1 VSHIVSEELK
11 QTHKELAKVWAAD
24 PTKFVRTIL
33 GADPDPWQT
42 EVMNAVSQQK
52 RGISIRSGHGVGKT
66 SCLSWLALWWL
77 AVHHNAKVIVT
88 APTSAQLHDA
98 LLPEAKSWLKQS
110 DPEFRDMYIIR
121 ADRIEFESDPER
133 NFISARTSRAEK
145 PDALQGV
152 HAEHVLLIA
161 DEASGVP
168 EQVYEAAGG
177 SMSAHHATMVLAGN
191 PVRSSGYFY
200 DTFHKLKERWATFHV
215 SCEDTPRVSHEYIE
229 ECRLRYGEESNTYRV
244 RVLGEF
250 PRGDDDTVIPQELIV
265 AAINRD
271 VEPTSFGPTVWG
283 VDVARFGADSSAL
296 CKRKGN
302 AITEPVRLWRG
313 LDTMQLTGAIKAEYD
328 SCLEKPAEIFVDA
341 IGLGAGVADR
351 LRELELPAYAINV
364 SESPA
369 MGQHYLNLRA
379 ELWYKAKNWLEGRDV
394 RLPSD
399 DRLKAELAT
408 VRYNYTSSGRVKIE
422 SKSDLKKRGVA
433 SPDSADAFVLTFASD
448 AGTVMGRSGRHM
460 GRIKRAIAGIV

>member
-1 VSHIVSEELK
+1 MDFYLPI
-11 QTHKELAKVWAAD
+11 AKYRKD
-24 PTKFVRTIL
+24 PTLFVNTML
-33 GADPDPWQT
+33 GAQPDKWQT
-42 EVMNAVSQQK
+42 EVMAAVAKQN
-52 RGISIRSGHGVGKT
+52 RGVSIRSGHGVGKT
-66 SCLSWLALWWL
+66 SCLSWLALWWIT
-77 AVHHNAKVIVT
+77 VHYQAKVVIT
-88 APTSAQLHDA
+88 APTAAQLHDA
-98 LLPEAKSWLKQS
+98 LLPEAKSWLKQA
-110 DPEFRDMYIIR
+110 PEGFREMFTVR
-121 ADRIEFESDPER
+121 ADRIELAEDPQR
-133 NFISARTSRAEK
+133 NFISARTSRAEQ

-152 HAEHVLLIA
+152 HAEHVLLIC

-200 DTFHKLKERWATFHV
+200 DTFHKLADRWNTFHV
-215 SCEDTPRVSHEYIE
+215 SCEESNRVSDEYIE
-229 ECRLRYGEESNTYRV
+229 ECRMRYGEESNTYRV

-250 PRGDDDTVIPQELIV
+250 PRGDDDTVISQELI
-265 AAINRD
+265 ASAIDRD
-271 VEPTSFGPTVWG
+271 VEPVRLGSTIWG

-302 AITEPVRLWRG
+302 AITEPIRLWRN

-328 SCLEKPAEIFVDA
+328 ECQEKPVEIFVDA

-351 LRELELPAYAINV
+351 LREMGLPAYAINV

-394 RLPSD
+394 KLPND
-399 DRLKAELAT
+399 DRLKSELVT
-408 VRYNYTSSGRVKIE
+408 VRYTYTSSGRVKIE
-422 SKSDLKKRGVA
+422 SKAELKKRGVA

-448 AGTVMGRSGRHM
+448 AGTAIGGRSSRRM
-460 GRIKRAIAGIV
+460 GKIRRAIAGIV

>member
-1 VSHIVSEELK
+1 MDFYPHI
-11 QTHKELAKVWAAD
+11 AKFRKD
-24 PTKFVRTIL
+24 PTLFVDTML
-33 GADPDPWQT
+33 GASPDEWQS
-42 EVMNAVSQQK
+42 EVMAAVAEQK

-66 SCLSWLALWWL
+66 SCLSWLALWWI
-77 AVHHNAKVIVT
+77 AVHYNAKVVIT

-98 LLPEAKSWLKQS
+98 LLPEAKSWLQQA
-110 DPEFRDMYIIR
+110 PEGFREMFTVR
-121 ADRIEFESDPER
+121 ADRIELLADPQR

-152 HAEHVLLIA
+152 HAEHVLLIC

-191 PVRSSGYFY
+191 PVRSTGYFY
-200 DTFHKLKERWATFHV
+200 DTFHKLAERWKTFHV
-215 SCEDTPRVSHEYIE
+215 SCEDTPRVSNEYIE

-244 RVLGEF
+244 RVLGKF

-265 AAINRD
+265 AAISRD
-271 VEPTSFGPTVWG
+271 VEPTKFGPTVWG

-302 AITEPVRLWRG
+302 AITEPVRLWRN

-328 SCLEKPAEIFVDA
+328 ASLEKPTEIFVDA

-369 MGQHYLNLRA
+369 MGHHYLNLRA
-379 ELWYKAKNWLEGRDV
+379 ELWYKAKSWLEGRDV
-394 RLPSD
+394 RLPKD
-399 DRLKAELAT
+399 ELLKTELTT
-408 VRYNYTSSGRVKIE
+408 VRYAYTSTGRVKIE
-422 SKSDLKKRGVA
+422 AKADLKRRGVA
-433 SPDSADAFVLTFASD
+433 SPDSADAFVLTFSSD
-448 AGTVMGRSGRHM
+448 AGTAMGGRGSGYM
-460 GRIKRAIAGIV
+460 SKIKRNLVGVV

>member
-1 VSHIVSEELK
+1 MDLDPLIEAWK
-11 QTHKELAKVWAAD
+11 PD
-24 PTKFVRTIL
+24 PTLFVKSML
-33 GADPDPWQT
+33 GAEPDEWQS
-42 EVMNAVSQQK
+42 EVMAAVARRD
-52 RGISIRSGHGVGKT
+52 RGVSIRSGHGVGKT
-66 SCLSWLALWWL
+66 SCLSWLALWWI
-77 AVHHNAKVIVT
+77 AVHYNAKVVIT

-98 LLPEAKSWLKQS
+98 LLPEAKSWLQQA
-110 DPEFRDMYIIR
+110 PEEFKEMFNVRS
-121 ADRIEFESDPER
+121 DRIELLADPQR

-152 HAEHVLLIA
+152 HAEHVLLIC

-191 PVRSSGYFY
+191 PVRSTGYFY
-200 DTFHKLKERWATFHV
+200 DTFHKLAERWNTFHV
-215 SCEDTPRVSHEYIE
+215 SCEDTPRVSNEYIE

-244 RVLGEF
+244 RVLGKF
-250 PRGDDDTVIPQELIV
+250 PRGDDDTVIPQELIS
-265 AAINRD
+265 AAISRD
-271 VEPTSFGPTVWG
+271 VEPTKFGPTVWG

-302 AITEPVRLWRG
+302 AITEPVRLWRN

-328 SCLEKPAEIFVDA
+328 STPDKPTEIFVDA
-341 IGLGAGVADR
+341 IGLGAGVVDR

-369 MGQHYLNLRA
+369 LGQHYLNLRA
-379 ELWYKAKNWLEGRDV
+379 ELWYKAKGWLEGRDV
-394 RLPSD
+394 RLPGD
-399 DRLKAELAT
+399 DRLKTELAT

-422 SKSDLKKRGVA
+422 SKADLKKRGVA

-448 AGTVMGRSGRHM
+448 AGTAIGGRSSRRIGK
-460 GRIKRAIAGIV
+460 IKRSLVGIV

>member
-1 VSHIVSEELK
+1 MKNRLESIEQDIEK
-11 QTHKELAKVWAAD
+11 FRDD
-24 PTKFVRTIL
+24 PTYFVTAVL
-33 GADPDPWQT
+33 GATPDIWQS
-42 EVMNAVSQQK
+42 EVMAAVAAGN
-52 RGISIRSGHGVGKT
+52 RGVSIRSGHGVGKT
-66 SCLSWLALWWL
+66 SCLSWLAIWWIST
-77 AVHHNAKVIVT
+77 HYNAKVVIT

-98 LLPEAKSWLKQS
+98 LLPEAKSWLKQAPA
-110 DPEFRDMYIIR
+110 DFREGYTIK
-121 ADRIEFESDPER
+121 ADRIESNRDPER
-133 NFISARTSRAEK
+133 NFISARTSRAEQ

-152 HAEHVLLIA
+152 HADHVLLIC

-177 SMSAHHATMVLAGN
+177 SMSALHATMVLAGN

-200 DTFHKLKERWATFHV
+200 DTFHKLADRWKTFHV
-215 SCEDTPRVSHEYIE
+215 SCEDTSRVSDEYVE

-250 PRGDDDTVIPQELIV
+250 PRGDDDTVIPLELV
-265 AAINRD
+265 SDAISRD
-271 VEPTSFGPTVWG
+271 IQPTSFGSSVWG
-283 VDVARFGADSSAL
+283 IDVARFGSDSSAL

-302 AITEPVRLWRG
+302 AVIEPIRLWRN

-328 SCLEKPAEIFVDA
+328 SSDEKPSEIFVDA

-351 LRELELPAYAINV
+351 LRELSLPAYAINV

-369 MGQHYLNLRA
+369 MGAHYLNLRA
-379 ELWYKAKNWLEGRDV
+379 ELWYKAKSWLEGRDV
-394 RLPSD
+394 RLPRD
-399 DRLKAELAT
+399 ETLKSELTT

-433 SPDSADAFVLTFASD
+433 SPDSADAFMLTFASE
-448 AGTVMGRSGRHM
+448 AGTAMGGRSGRRL
-460 GRIKRAIAGIV
+460 GKIKRRLSGIV

>member
-1 VSHIVSEELK
+1 
-11 QTHKELAKVWAAD
+11 
-24 PTKFVRTIL
+24 
-33 GADPDPWQT
+33 
-42 EVMNAVSQQK
+42 
-52 RGISIRSGHGVGKT
+52 
-66 SCLSWLALWWL
+66 
-77 AVHHNAKVIVT
+77 
-88 APTSAQLHDA
+88 
-98 LLPEAKSWLKQS
+98 
-110 DPEFRDMYIIR
+110 
-121 ADRIEFESDPER
+121 
-133 NFISARTSRAEK
+133 
-145 PDALQGV
+145 
-152 HAEHVLLIA
+152 LIC

-191 PVRSSGYFY
+191 PVRSTGYFY
-200 DTFHKLKERWATFHV
+200 DTFHKLAERWKTFHV
-215 SCEDTPRVSHEYIE
+215 SCEDTPRVSNEYIE

-244 RVLGEF
+244 RVLGKF

-265 AAINRD
+265 AAISRD
-271 VEPTSFGPTVWG
+271 VEPTKFGPTVWG

-302 AITEPVRLWRG
+302 AITEPIRLWRN

-328 SCLEKPAEIFVDA
+328 SAMEKPAEIFVDA

-351 LRELELPAYAINV
+351 LRELELPSYAINV

-369 MGQHYLNLRA
+369 MGNHYLNLRA

-394 RLPSD
+394 RLPGD

-408 VRYNYTSSGRVKIE
+408 VRYNFTSSGRIKIE
-422 SKSDLKKRGVA
+422 SKADLKKRGIA

-460 GRIKRAIAGIV
+460 GKIKRSLVGIV

>member
-1 VSHIVSEELK
+1 MLN
-11 QTHKELAKVWAAD
+11 AK
-24 PTKFVRTIL
+24 
-33 GADPDPWQT
+33 PDEWQS
-42 EVMNAVSQQK
+42 EVMNAVANQD
-52 RGISIRSGHGVGKT
+52 RGVSIRSGHGVGKT
-66 SCLSWLALWWL
+66 SCLSWLAIWWI
-77 AVHHNAKVIVT
+77 AVHYNAKVVIT

-98 LLPEAKSWLKQS
+98 LLPEAKSWLKQA
-110 DPEFRDMYIIR
+110 PEGFQENFIVR
-121 ADRIEFESDPER
+121 ADRIENSMDPQR
-133 NFISARTSRAEK
+133 NFISARTSRSEK

-168 EQVYEAAGG
+168 EQVYEAAG
-177 SMSAHHATMVLAGN
+177 
-191 PVRSSGYFY
+191 SGYFY
-200 DTFHKLKERWATFHV
+200 DTFHKLAERWTTFHV
-215 SCEDTPRVSHEYIE
+215 SCETTARVSDEYIE
-229 ECRLRYGEESNTYRV
+229 ECKLRYGEESNTYRV

-302 AITEPVRLWRG
+302 AITESIRLWRN

-328 SCLEKPAEIFVDA
+328 SCLEKPVEIFVDA

-351 LRELELPAYAINV
+351 LREMGLPAYAINV

-369 MGQHYLNLRA
+369 MGHHYLNLRA

-394 RLPSD
+394 RLPGD

-422 SKSDLKKRGVA
+422 SKADLKKRGIA

-460 GRIKRAIAGIV
+460 GRITRAIAGIV